1 LFVDVALDIVGCH
14 VNGRSDE
21 GVTRLDRPQKA
32 FSMVLSSFGSLTR
45 RFDGGVSHW
54 CHQDYYMNYYT
65 GIYWRYRP
73 ILEYGQ
79 GLTVLAVLEV
89 ACLSAQ

>member
-1 LFVDVALDIVGCH
+1 
-14 VNGRSDE
+14 
-21 GVTRLDRPQKA
+21 
-32 FSMVLSSFGSLTR
+32 
-45 RFDGGVSHW
+45 
-54 CHQDYYMNYYT
+54 MNYYT

-79 GLTVLAVLEV
+79 SLTVLAVLEV